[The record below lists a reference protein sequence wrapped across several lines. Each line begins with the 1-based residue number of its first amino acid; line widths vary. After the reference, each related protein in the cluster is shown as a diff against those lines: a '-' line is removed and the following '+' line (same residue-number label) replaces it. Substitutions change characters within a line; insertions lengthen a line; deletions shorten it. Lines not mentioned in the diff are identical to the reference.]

1 MIPNS
6 RVKTCCGS
14 CSRSF
19 PLGKLLFALDRTN
32 WQHGQTDLN
41 LLVLGVVVS
50 GVTLPLVW
58 VALPHGGNSDSAA
71 RMRLV
76 ARLLQH
82 LPARR
87 WKALVADREFIGQA
101 WFTFLRERRIP
112 RCIRLRENT
121 RLDDD
126 FVRDAFQKLE
136 RGQVRGLFERAWV
149 YGSPMQV
156 VATLSPEGERVIV
169 ASDLSIPATLE
180 VYRQRWCIECTFSA
194 LKARGLG
201 LEETH
206 MVKAARIERLFGL
219 LTLALVWMVRVGV
232 WREET
237 RPIPLKKHGRKAVGV
252 AQYGWDLLADAL
264 RWSARALQ
272 TYLHL
277 LTLPFPAP
285 GAARTQVVRY

>member
-1 MIPNS
+1 M
-6 RVKTCCGS
+6 T
-14 CSRSF
+14 
-19 PLGKLLFALDRTN
+19 LDRTN
-32 WQHGQTDLN
+32 WQHGRADLN

-76 ARLLQH
+76 ARLLKH

-101 WFTFLRERRIP
+101 WFSFLRERRIP

-121 RLDDD
+121 RLDDA
-126 FVRDAFQKLE
+126 FVCTAFQLLE

-149 YGSPMQV
+149 YGSLMQV

-169 ASDLSIPATLE
+169 AADLSIPATLA
-180 VYRQRWCIECTFSA
+180 VYRQRWTIECTFSV
-194 LKARGLG
+194 LKSRGLG

-219 LTLALVWMVRVGV
+219 LTLALVWMVRVGS
-232 WREET
+232 WRVET
-237 RPIPLKKHGRKAVGV
+237 RPIPVKKHGRKAVGV
-252 AQYGWDLLADAL
+252 AQYGWDLLAAAL
-264 RWSARALQ
+264 RWSASGVQ
-272 TYLHL
+272 TYLKL
-277 LTLPFPAP
+277 LTVPFPPP
-285 GAARTQVVRY
+285 GAGGARVVRY

>member
-1 MIPNS
+1 M
-6 RVKTCCGS
+6 
-14 CSRSF
+14 
-19 PLGKLLFALDRTN
+19 
-32 WQHGQTDLN
+32 N
-41 LLVLGVVVS
+41 LLVLGVVVG
-50 GVTLPLVW
+50 GVSLPLVW
-58 VALPHGGNSDSAA
+58 AALPHGGNSDSAT

-76 ARLLQH
+76 ARLLKY
-82 LPARR
+82 LPAKR
-87 WKALVADREFIGQA
+87 WRALVADREFIGQA

-121 RLDDD
+121 RLDDE
-126 FVRDAFQKLE
+126 FVRDAFQTLE
-136 RGQVRGLFERAWV
+136 CGQVCGLFEQAWV
-149 YGSPMQV
+149 YGSLMQV

-180 VYRQRWCIECTFSA
+180 VYRQRWAIEGTFSA
-194 LKARGLG
+194 LKSRGLG

-206 MVKAARIERLFGL
+206 MVKAARHERLFGL
-219 LTLALVWMVRVGV
+219 LTLALVWMVRVGT

-264 RWSARALQ
+264 RWSASAVQ

-277 LTLPFPAP
+277 LTFPFSAP
-285 GAARTQVVRY
+285 GAARIRVVRY